1 MFKGERERV
10 LYVGK
15 ATNLSSRVRSYF
27 ASTHDRE
34 MVPLLV
40 RDARSVDC
48 IATPTPSDALVLERQ
63 LIRKHRPR
71 YNSMLKDDK
80 SYPLIALTTD
90 EHPRILYTRNPP
102 AEARVW
108 GPFPDA
114 GAAKR
119 LIQLIRR
126 EFGVRDCPELLPQ
139 GCLSMHI
146 GLCHG
151 PCIQPDGYSK
161 KVQAAT
167 AVLDGDASVIR
178 ERIIK
183 EMEEAASELA
193 FEVAADRRDL
203 IARIERMLSQKVVSS
218 RFYQDTDAVGFA
230 ERGDLATVTVVQAI
244 DGIIQGKQDYSMIHR
259 GDIVETVQRALDVHY
274 MAQHPPK
281 RLLVP
286 TPLDQD
292 FIDQLRAAARVSFE
306 IRVPQRGDLATLRSL
321 ADQNAKIH
329 LQRSRNPVKG
339 SIEAKAAADLAEV
352 LGIETVQT
360 LVCFDMA
367 QIQGDHRVG
376 GMVVFQN
383 GRPEKRSYRTY
394 KVKGRATDDLRMMA
408 EVVERWLKRQS
419 SWPDVMLLDGGAT
432 HLATIH
438 TLLEGHGL
446 SDRFLLCAIAKR
458 EEVLHRL
465 DNDPWHIDSSGRLL
479 VAARDEAHRFVN
491 TFHRKQ
497 RARASL
503 KDPLETIPG
512 LGAKRLQTLLRHLG
526 GLKGIQAASKDQITR
541 VPTIGPTLAERIYTT
556 LHPRDV

>member
-1 MFKGERERV
+1 
-10 LYVGK
+10 
-15 ATNLSSRVRSYF
+15 
-27 ASTHDRE
+27 

-40 RDARSVDC
+40 RDAVAVDC
-48 IATPTPSDALVLERQ
+48 MATPTPSDALVLERQ
-63 LIRKHRPR
+63 LIRKYRPR

-80 SYPLIALTTD
+80 SYPLIALTTGD
-90 EHPRILYTRNPP
+90 HPRIQYTRSPP
-102 AEARVW
+102 TEARIW

-114 GAAKR
+114 GTAKR

-151 PCIQPDGYSK
+151 PCVQPEGYAE

-167 AVLDGDASVIR
+167 AVLDGDASIIR
-178 ERIIK
+178 KRIIN
-183 EMEEAASELA
+183 EMEEAAADLA
-193 FEVAADRRDL
+193 FEVAAERRDL

-230 ERGDLATVTVVQAI
+230 QRGDLATVTVVQAI
-244 DGIIQGKQDYSMIHR
+244 EGVIQGKQDYSMIHR

-274 MAQHPPK
+274 MAQQPPK

-286 TPLDQD
+286 TPLDKD
-292 FIDQLRAAARVSFE
+292 FIEQLRGSARTAFE
-306 IRVPQRGDLATLRSL
+306 IRVPLRGDLATLRSL
-321 ADQNAKIH
+321 ADQNAAIH
-329 LQRSRNPVKG
+329 LRRSRNPVKG
-339 SIEAKAAADLAEV
+339 SIEAKAAADLAKV

-367 QIQGDHRVG
+367 QIQGEHRVG
-376 GMVVFQN
+376 SMIVFQN
-383 GRPEKRSYRTY
+383 GRPDGKLYRTY
-394 KVKGRATDDLRMMA
+394 KVKGEATDDLRMMS

-419 SWPDVMLLDGGAT
+419 AWPDVMLIDGGAT

-438 TLLEGHGL
+438 ALLEKHGL
-446 SDRFLLCAIAKR
+446 EDRFLLCAIAKR
-458 EEVLHRL
+458 EEILHRL
-465 DNDPWHIDSSGRLL
+465 DNDPWRIDSSGRLL
-479 VAARDEAHRFVN
+479 IAARDEAHRFVN
-491 TFHRKQ
+491 TFHRRQ
-497 RARASL
+497 RARATL
-503 KDPLETIPG
+503 RDPLETIPG

-526 GLKGIQAASKDQITR
+526 GLKGIQKASKDQITR
-541 VPTIGPTLAERIYTT
+541 VPTIGPTLAERIFTT